1 MNILQRLIKSQ
12 FRFTL
17 LATCKGTKMDI
28 LFSTVHLISQ
38 MMRFM
43 SSITEIT
50 TVSPLGVY
58 RSELAPYES
67 VVGQWY
73 VNITWTPTL
82 GQYGPNI
89 FCFTAVDSTG

>member
-1 MNILQRLIKSQ
+1 M
-12 FRFTL
+12 
-17 LATCKGTKMDI
+17 LATCKDTKMDI

-38 MMRFM
+38 VMRFM

-50 TVSPLGVY
+50 TVSPLGVH